1 MMTENSMAK
10 TTKAIAQSDAVAVQ
24 KKSLF
29 EHVASYL
36 DANDWRYSSDA
47 ERHYYSMSCRIKE
60 ATIRVVIDVFETE
73 EWRRIMTFSI
83 YPIFVPENRRLS
95 VLEALNRINH
105 SLVYGNFEMDM
116 ADGEIRFRTTVESEA
131 DIQESMIERVL
142 NGNLS
147 LSDKHF
153 GALMAVT
160 FGSVESEGVKEL
172 ASRPEDATL
181 Q

>member
-1 MMTENSMAK
+1 MAK
-10 TTKAIAQSDAVAVQ
+10 TTKATAKSESVAVQ

-153 GALMAVT
+153 GALMTVV
-160 FGSVESEGVKEL
+160 FGSVEPDGVKEL
-172 ASRPEDATL
+172 ASRPENSTL

>member
-1 MMTENSMAK
+1 MAK
-10 TTKAIAQSDAVAVQ
+10 TTKATAKSESVAVQ

-60 ATIRVVIDVFETE
+60 ATVRVIIDVFETE

>member
-1 MMTENSMAK
+1 M
-10 TTKAIAQSDAVAVQ
+10 
-24 KKSLF
+24 
-29 EHVASYL
+29 
-36 DANDWRYSSDA
+36 
-47 ERHYYSMSCRIKE
+47 
-60 ATIRVVIDVFETE
+60 
-73 EWRRIMTFSI
+73 
-83 YPIFVPENRRLS
+83 
-95 VLEALNRINH
+95 NRINH

-116 ADGEIRFRTTVESEA
+116 ADGEIRFRTTVESDN

-153 GALMAVT
+153 WALMAVV
-160 FGSVESEGVKEL
+160 FGSVEPEDVKEL

>member
-1 MMTENSMAK
+1 MAK
-10 TTKAIAQSDAVAVQ
+10 TTKAIAQSEAVAVQ

-29 EHVASYL
+29 ERVASYL

-60 ATIRVVIDVFETE
+60 ATVRVVIDVFETE

-83 YPIFVPENRRLS
+83 YPIFVPENRRS
-95 VLEALNRINH
+95 TVLEAMNRINH

-116 ADGEIRFRTTVESEA
+116 ADGEIRFRTTVES
-131 DIQESMIERVL
+131 DNVLQESMIERVL

-147 LSDKHF
+147 LSDRHF
-153 GALMAVT
+153 GALMAVV
-160 FGSVESEGVKEL
+160 FGSVEPEDAKEL
-172 ASRPEDATL
+172 ESRPEDATL

>member
-1 MMTENSMAK
+1 MAK
-10 TTKAIAQSDAVAVQ
+10 TIKATAQTEAVAVQ

-83 YPIFVPENRRLS
+83 YPIFVPENRRPT
-95 VLEALNRINH
+95 VLEAMNRINH

-116 ADGEIRFRTTVESEA
+116 ADGEIRFRTTVESDN

-153 GALMAVT
+153 GALMAVV
-160 FGSVESEGVKEL
+160 FGSVEPEDVKEL